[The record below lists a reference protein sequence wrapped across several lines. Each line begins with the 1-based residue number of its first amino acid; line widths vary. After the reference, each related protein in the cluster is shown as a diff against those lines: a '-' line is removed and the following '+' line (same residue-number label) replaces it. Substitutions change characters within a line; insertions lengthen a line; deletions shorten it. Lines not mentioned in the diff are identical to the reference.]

1 MKPISRCPICSKPQ
15 DLNERYPKYVC
26 NTCRETPKSLDGRK
40 LIFFNLSISGGFGA
54 RYADSGEEYSSH
66 ECYIGD
72 IKCYADEAR
81 FGGIVIQVDD
91 DILY

>member
-1 MKPISRCPICSKPQ
+1 MKPISSCPICSEPQ

-26 NTCRETPKSLDGRK
+26 NTCREKPQSLEGRK

-72 IKCYADEAR
+72 IKCYADEAK

-91 DILY
+91 DRFC

>member
-1 MKPISRCPICSKPQ
+1 LKPISSCPICSEPQ

-26 NTCRETPKSLDGRK
+26 NTCREKPQSLEGRK

-72 IKCYADEAR
+72 IKCIADEAR

-91 DILY
+91 DKFC

>member
-1 MKPISRCPICSKPQ
+1 MKPISSCPICSEPQ

-26 NTCRETPKSLDGRK
+26 NTCREKPQSLEGRK

-91 DILY
+91 DKLC

>member
-1 MKPISRCPICSKPQ
+1 
-15 DLNERYPKYVC
+15 VC
-26 NTCRETPKSLDGRK
+26 NTCAETPKSLDGRK

-54 RYADSGEEYSSH
+54 KFVDSGEEYSSH

-91 DILY
+91 DKLC